1 MNDNP
6 NVQQSA
12 SCSMVRARAIE
23 EHLQPRGR
31 FVVEHFRNGR
41 KIGQYEFPNSVV
53 NEGKNKLF
61 NVMFNSAT
69 AITAWFIGLI
79 DGSGTPTLAA
89 GDTYAQIGGTNG
101 WNESTIYTAST
112 RQAWGNGTA
121 ASQSVTNSTSVVF
134 NMNASGSVYGL
145 FVVGGGSAAATKND
159 HSGGGTL
166 WADAAFSSGTQT
178 VTNGDQLKVTYT
190 ISC

>member
-1 MNDNP
+1 MDNLS
-6 NVQQSA
+6 VRQSA
-12 SCSMVRARAIE
+12 DCSTVRARGNE
-23 EHLQPRGR
+23 DQLQPRGR
-31 FVVEHFRNGR
+31 FVVEHFRKGV
-41 KIGQYEFPNSVV
+41 KIGQYEFSNNVT
-53 NEGKNKLF
+53 NEGKNLLLNVQF
-61 NVMFNSAT
+61 NATT
-69 AITAWFIGLI
+69 AITAWYLGLI
-79 DGSGTPTLAA
+79 DGSGTPTLAV

-112 RQAWGNGTA
+112 RQAWGNGAA

>member
-1 MNDNP
+1 
-6 NVQQSA
+6 
-12 SCSMVRARAIE
+12 MVRARGIE

-31 FVVEHFRNGR
+31 FVVEHFRNGQ

-69 AITAWFIGLI
+69 PITAWFIGLI

-101 WNESTIYTAST
+101 WNEFVAFTETT
-112 RQAWGNGTA
+112 RLGWGNATSTA
-121 ASQSVTNSTSVVF
+121 QSVTN
-134 NMNASGSVYGL
+134 ASGRGL
-145 FVVGGGSAAATKND
+145 RHQWLGKRLRPVPGRRRLGPQHEERSQRRRVAVGRGP
-159 HSGGGTL
+159 
-166 WADAAFSSGTQT
+166 
-178 VTNGDQLKVTYT
+178 VR
-190 ISC
+190 

>member
-1 MNDNP
+1 MDNLS
-6 NVQQSA
+6 VRQSA
-12 SCSMVRARAIE
+12 DCSTVRARGNE
-23 EHLQPRGR
+23 DQLQPRGR
-31 FVVEHFRNGR
+31 FVVEHFRKGV
-41 KIGQYEFPNSVV
+41 KIGQYEFSNNVT
-53 NEGKNKLF
+53 NEGKNLLLNVQF
-61 NVMFNSAT
+61 NATT
-69 AITAWFIGLI
+69 AITAWYLGLI
-79 DGSGTPTLAA
+79 DGAGTPTLAV

-112 RQAWGNGTA
+112 RQAWGNGAA

-145 FVVGGGSAAATKND
+145 FVVGGGSAPATKND

>member
-1 MNDNP
+1 MDNLS
-6 NVQQSA
+6 VRQSA
-12 SCSMVRARAIE
+12 DCSAVRARGNE
-23 EHLQPRGR
+23 DHLQPRGR
-31 FVVEHFRNGR
+31 FVVEHFRKGV
-41 KIGQYEFPNSVV
+41 KIGQYEFSNNVT
-53 NEGKNKLF
+53 NEGKNQLLNVQF
-61 NVMFNSAT
+61 NAAT
-69 AITAWFIGLI
+69 AITAWYLGLI
-79 DGSGTPTLAA
+79 DGSGTPTLAV

-112 RQAWGNGTA
+112 RQAWGNGAA